1 MKKIFVLL
9 IVSVFLVGCTP
20 LKNMIQFETNLPVR
34 GNVVNMANETQH
46 PMVLFVNSMP
56 KIKVDPGNP
65 PGNWKTGFIGGGGFG
80 GYEREAM
87 IMIMDVVT
95 GKIFQKKVYF
105 SGQYSRSFGFTVKAT
120 TRNGLDVV
128 VD

>member
-1 MKKIFVLL
+1 
-9 IVSVFLVGCTP
+9 
-20 LKNMIQFETNLPVR
+20 MIKFETNLPVR

-46 PMVLFVNSMP
+46 PMVLFVNSVPVIM
-56 KIKVDPGNP
+56 VNPGGP

-87 IMIMDVVT
+87 IMIVDIVT
-95 GKIFQKKVYF
+95 NKTFQRKVSF

-120 TRNGLDVV
+120 TKNGLDVA